1 MASTR
6 HKLRWLCRS
15 MKTSISNLLE
25 LKKRKYMLLSILGVL
40 CVVVMVVLAGQ
51 QVLTANQLRQKAA
64 DQKAQTEQIRQKA
77 MEAQAVLSSA
87 EYAQSQEIVNKA
99 LPNTKPFLDLLANLD
114 RAGLATGVTVSN
126 LSISPGSL
134 ATVSATTKQTSQ
146 DKQYEAVDLSFT
158 VTSTFDA
165 FREFMSTLE
174 KVAPFTTVIKF
185 DISERVGTQISDQQA
200 NADVQLVSVNV
211 VTETYFLSVPQ
222 GGGVAIKPLSE
233 AEKVVLAEIEKL
245 QSVDLPVQTEVQ
257 GGGLED
263 LFGVAGYKD
272 VIQALR

>member
-6 HKLRWLCRS
+6 HKLQWLCRF
-15 MKTSISNLLE
+15 MKMSTSNLLE
-25 LKKRKYMLLSILGVL
+25 LKKRKYILLSVLGVL
-40 CVVVMVVLAGQ
+40 CVIVMMVVAGQ
-51 QVLTANQLRQKAA
+51 QVLTANQHRQEAV
-64 DQKAQTEQIRQKA
+64 DQKAKTEQIRQKA
-77 MEAQAVLSSA
+77 MEAQAVLSSV

-114 RAGLATGVTVSN
+114 RVGLATGVTVSN
-126 LSISPGSL
+126 LSITPGSL
-134 ATVSATTKQTSQ
+134 ASVSATTKQTSQ
-146 DKQYEAVDLSFT
+146 AKQYEAVDLSFT

-185 DISERVGTQISDQQA
+185 DITERTGTQISDQQA
-200 NADVQLVSVNV
+200 NADVQLVAVNV
-211 VTETYFLSVPQ
+211 VTETYFLSAPQ
-222 GGGVAIKPLSE
+222 GGGVAIKPLRE

-245 QSVDLPVQTEVQ
+245 QSVDLPVQTEIQ